1 MGQNV
6 FDSLHTAQFANFLFM
21 SGNFRLAA
29 EEYER
34 LIFTSNASNDLKLK
48 LIRSYRLNNQP
59 GFAHQRMMS
68 FWPEPWNV
76 DEHLAKEYFAL
87 GILNGSFEDVTGKIR
102 QNNFLKPADA
112 MFYEA
117 SILLLNE
124 QYKQAKTMI
133 EQIGANQT
141 PALLSY
147 KNISTEAIEMKLK
160 SPWLSG
166 ILSALVPGTG
176 KIYTGDW
183 QDGLIA
189 MALIGTSAWQ
199 SYRGFSKDGI
209 KSPFGWLMGTVS
221 AGFYAGNIYG
231 SVKSA
236 NKYNNQKKTAIKLR
250 VQAIFITNL

>member
-21 SGNFRLAA
+21 SGNFKLAA

-34 LIFTSNASNDLKLK
+34 LVFTSRASDNLKLR
-48 LIRSYRLNNQP
+48 LIQSYRLNNQP

-68 FWPEPWNV
+68 IWDEPWNV
-76 DEHLAKEYFAL
+76 DENLAKEYFTL
-87 GILNGSFEDVTGKIR
+87 GILNGNFEDVTGKIR
-102 QNNFLKPADA
+102 QNKYLKPADA
-112 MFYEA
+112 VFFEA
-117 SILLLNE
+117 SILLHNE
-124 QYKQAKTMI
+124 QFQQAKTMI
-133 EQIGANQT
+133 EQLGNNQT
-141 PALLSY
+141 PVLLAY
-147 KNISTEAIEMKLK
+147 KNLSCEAIDMKLK

-166 ILSALVPGTG
+166 ILSTIVPGTG

-209 KSPFGWLMGTVS
+209 KSPFGWLMGAVG

-231 SVKSA
+231 SIKSA

-250 VQAIFITNL
+250 VQAIFYTHL